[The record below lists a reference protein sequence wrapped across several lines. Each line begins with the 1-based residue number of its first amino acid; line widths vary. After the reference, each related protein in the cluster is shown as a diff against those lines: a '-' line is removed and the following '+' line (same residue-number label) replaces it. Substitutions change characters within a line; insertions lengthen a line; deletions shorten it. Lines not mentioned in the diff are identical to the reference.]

1 MGWSF
6 KNLVKFSI
14 IGGGDMEACVLQKF
28 KGEIDGFIISNQQV
42 YYSCEFLLSYIAE
55 KWEINKSFSGDFIM
69 WFEDYLN
76 RGLDYMS
83 VSEIENSILEEIDK
97 VENFEDVNFPY
108 FPELYFQKLKSG
120 KYSCMKEDK

>member
-1 MGWSF
+1 
-6 KNLVKFSI
+6 
-14 IGGGDMEACVLQKF
+14 MEARILQGF
-28 KGEIDGFIISNQQV
+28 KGEIDGFIISHQQV
-42 YYSCEFLLSYIAE
+42 YYSSEFLLDYIAQ
-55 KWEINKSFSGDFIM
+55 KWKTNKSFSGDFIT

-108 FPELYFQKLKSG
+108 FPELYFEKLKSG
-120 KYSCMKEDK
+120 KYSYMKEDK

>member
-1 MGWSF
+1 
-6 KNLVKFSI
+6 
-14 IGGGDMEACVLQKF
+14 MEARILQGF

-42 YYSCEFLLSYIAE
+42 YCSCEFLLGYIAE
-55 KWEINKSFSGDFIM
+55 KWEINKSFSGDFIK

-76 RGLDYMS
+76 RELDYMS

-120 KYSCMKEDK
+120 KYSNMKEDK